1 MASRNCHLICNFLKD
16 NQLEIPFLEEHLPED
31 VLLHLFLFLVKR
43 QIFKYNIRIRNQKHL
58 KL

>member
-1 MASRNCHLICNFLKD
+1 MVSRNCHLICNFLKD

-43 QIFKYNIRIRNQKHL
+43 QIFKYNIRI
-58 KL
+58 